1 MLLSRNIDLLR
12 KRGWSIRLTR
22 HTLNP
27 PLSGMNGWLDLL
39 DKYIKK
45 YLPAE
50 KDDIEPPSKSDSKS
64 NQISRKNDISP
75 GLLIGANSTKTLE
88 SVAITISSD
97 NRTFAF
103 KMKFAWCVNLK
114 QIFQV

>member
-1 MLLSRNIDLLR
+1 
-12 KRGWSIRLTR
+12 
-22 HTLNP
+22 
-27 PLSGMNGWLDLL
+27 MNGWLDLL

-50 KDDIEPPSKSDSKS
+50 KGDIEPPSKSDSKS
-64 NQISRKNDISP
+64 NQISRENDISP

-88 SVAITISSD
+88 SVAIIISSD

-103 KMKFAWCVNLK
+103 KMKFAWCVKLTVDKQLQWSTVLK
-114 QIFQV
+114 TISRLINTPQSN